1 MFSNLSYRYKIPLAL
16 SAVILLTE
24 LLVTA
29 ALVSLALSDA
39 RKDLENGA
47 QNLCRVLTLS
57 VRDPM
62 VKDDVWRAFEVIRT
76 PVAVKD
82 STNPLKEI
90 ALFDARGRVYA
101 STAPRK
107 APIQTDVAQLPAEY
121 GDVLSHL
128 RTAGDRFYFN
138 FPGLL
143 AIHDVTAGMPV
154 NSDDGGRLGYV
165 VLVYD
170 ANILYG
176 RIRSTLV
183 KLGVAT
189 VPALLLLIPLGWLWG
204 DRMAKPL
211 LRLAS
216 AMARIGKEPAE
227 NVGSEMTVQG
237 KDEIGQL
244 GHQFQA
250 MLGELAQKQA
260 LEREVAVSERLAAVG
275 RVAAGIAHEINNP
288 LGGMLNAIDTLNTH
302 GTPDAQTKRTLGLL
316 ERGLGQIRSTV
327 AALLVEAR
335 LDSPAMSPSDWQDL
349 RLLIAPQIHAKQ
361 AVFNWEVRQAE
372 TIALPAHLV
381 RQLVL
386 NLLLNAAT
394 AVEHGGRVD
403 FRVSAHPAE
412 LQIMVSNT
420 GQYIAGVAMEH
431 LFEPF
436 SSAWEAGERRSY
448 GLGLWVSY
456 QIATQ
461 LGGTI
466 AVESEPGR
474 TFFVVMLPI
483 ASS

>member
-1 MFSNLSYRYKIPLAL
+1 MLSNLSYRYKIPLAL
-16 SAVILLTE
+16 SAVIVLTE

-29 ALVSLALSDA
+29 GLVSLALTDA
-39 RKDLENGA
+39 RNDLENSA

-62 VKDDVWRAFEVIRT
+62 VKDDVWRAFEVVRT
-76 PVAVKD
+76 PVAVKE

-90 ALFDARGRVYA
+90 VLFDAQGRVYA
-101 STAPRK
+101 STSPRK
-107 APIQTDVAQLPAEY
+107 EPIQKAVAQLPAEY
-121 GDVLSHL
+121 GAVISHL
-128 RTAGDRFYFN
+128 GTAGDPFYFN

-143 AIHDVTAGMPV
+143 ATHDVTAGMPV

-170 ANILYG
+170 ADILYG

-189 VPALLLLIPLGWLWG
+189 VSALLLLIPVGWLWG

-216 AMARIGKEPAE
+216 GMARISKEPAE
-227 NVGSEMTVQG
+227 KVAADIAVRG

-260 LEREVAVSERLAAVG
+260 LEREVVVSERLAAVG

-288 LGGMLNAIDTLNTH
+288 LGGMLNAIDTLKTH
-302 GTPDAQTKRTLGLL
+302 GAPDAQTKRTLGLL

-335 LDSPAMSPSDWQDL
+335 LDSPAMSQSDWQDL
-349 RLLIAPQIHAKQ
+349 RLLITPQIHAKR
-361 AVFNWEVRQAE
+361 AALNWEVQQPEA
-372 TIALPAHLV
+372 IALPAHLV

-403 FRVSAHPAE
+403 VLVSAHPAE
-412 LQIMVSNT
+412 LQIKVSNT

-456 QIATQ
+456 QIATH

-474 TFFVVMLPI
+474 TYFVVMLPF
-483 ASS
+483 ASR

>member
-1 MFSNLSYRYKIPLAL
+1 MFANLSYRYKIPLAL

-24 LLVTA
+24 LLVTV
-29 ALVSLALSDA
+29 ALVSLALADA
-39 RKDLENGA
+39 RNDLQNSA

-62 VKDDVWRAFEVIRT
+62 VKDDVWRAFEVIRP
-76 PVAVKD
+76 PVAVKE
-82 STNPLKEI
+82 STNPLKEVV
-90 ALFDARGRVYA
+90 LFDSQGRVYA
-101 STAPRK
+101 STSPRK
-107 APIQTDVAQLPAEY
+107 EPIQREVAQLPGQY
-121 GDVLSHL
+121 GGVISHL
-128 RTAGDRFYFN
+128 RAAGDPFYFN

-143 AIHDVTAGMPV
+143 ATHDVTAGMPV

-183 KLGVAT
+183 KLGIAT
-189 VPALLLLIPLGWLWG
+189 VPALLLLIPVGWLWG

-216 AMARIGKEPAE
+216 GMARISKEPAE
-227 NVGSEMTVQG
+227 KVGADIAVYG

-244 GHQFQA
+244 GLQFQA
-250 MLGELAQKQA
+250 MLGELAQKQT
-260 LEREVAVSERLAAVG
+260 LEREVVVSERLAAVG

-327 AALLVEAR
+327 SALLVEAR
-335 LDSPAMSPSDWQDL
+335 LDSPAISPSDWQDL
-349 RLLIAPQIHAKQ
+349 RLLVGPQIHAKQ
-361 AVFNWEVRQAE
+361 AVFNWDVQQAE
-372 TIALPAHLV
+372 AIALPAHLV

-394 AVEHGGRVD
+394 AVEHGGCVDVRVL
-403 FRVSAHPAE
+403 AHQAE
-412 LQIMVSNT
+412 LQIRVSNT
-420 GQYIAGVAMEH
+420 GQYISGVAMEH

-436 SSAWEAGERRSY
+436 SSAWEGGERRSY

-474 TFFVVMLPI
+474 TYFLVLLPF
-483 ASS
+483 ALR